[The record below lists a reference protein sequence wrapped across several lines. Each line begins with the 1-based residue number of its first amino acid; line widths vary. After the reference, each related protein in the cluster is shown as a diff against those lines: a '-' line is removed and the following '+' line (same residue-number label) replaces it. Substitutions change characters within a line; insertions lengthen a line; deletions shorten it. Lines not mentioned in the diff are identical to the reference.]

1 MKTISLVFF
10 LFHSVTCLSQT
21 TDLLFI
27 PNTNSLLVTYHNRS
41 NVGIYASG
49 YYVTSFPSPYI
60 YTTPL
65 SIINRFGVTISDRN
79 HSISIMGGVFSG
91 MENYGIVYRPDFWI
105 KINPIRLFSSRQT
118 IADFSIGLNYMEGFR
133 YAGGISLSY
142 NIY

>member
-1 MKTISLVFF
+1 MKTIGLLFF
-10 LFHSVTCLSQT
+10 IVITTNLWSQT

-49 YYVTSFPSPYI
+49 YYVTSFPHPYI
-60 YTTPL
+60 YTTPF
-65 SIINRFGVTISDRN
+65 SIINRFGVTISDYN
-79 HSISIMGGVFSG
+79 HSISLMGGVFYG
-91 MENYGIVYRPDFWI
+91 TENHGLVYKPDFWI
-105 KINPIRLFSSRQT
+105 KINPIRLFTSRKT
-118 IADFSIGLNYMEGFR
+118 IADFSLGLNYMNGFR